1 MTIQI
6 NLCICT
12 VLCFVIVRIKDFA
25 SLAIKNVPSEDSDQ
39 TVQADLNLNWVHMS
53 EGIFSDILTYSHHTW
68 NKMIAVFNRKAPYSS
83 KIDILLSKK
92 VFDTLIY
99 GINTIIKC
107 GTWQP

>member
-6 NLCICT
+6 NWCVCT
-12 VLCFVIVRIKDFA
+12 VSCFVIVRIKNFA
-25 SLAIKNVPSEDSDQ
+25 SLAIKNVSSEDSDQ
-39 TVQADLNLNWVHMS
+39 TVQSDLNLYWVHMS
-53 EGIFSDILTYSHHTW
+53 ESVFSDILTYSHHTW
-68 NKMIAVFNRKAPYSS
+68 NKMIAVFNWKAPYSS

-107 GTWQP
+107 DTWQP